1 MENFNESKRFAR
13 MAGIGYLILAIGA
26 GLSWNF
32 NGNIFVDGNAIIT
45 TENII
50 KNEFKFIMAIIL
62 GIIGQLGFILLG
74 LSLYWLLKQVNKY
87 ISKIMVTLLLVSI
100 PITFSAIIFQ
110 AGALVILKRAEY
122 FNVFNIEQIQ
132 AISTAFFSI
141 YNTGIHIVTFFWG
154 LWLFPFAYLV
164 YKSNFI
170 PKILGILLVLSG
182 LTYCFASMTSL
193 ISPIFYSK
201 IVSYLSIPESLGEV
215 VMMLWLLIKGIYIK
229 KGNVA

>member
-13 MAGIGYLILAIGA
+13 MAGLGYLILAIGA

-32 NGNIFVDGNAIIT
+32 NNSFFVDGNAIIT
-45 TENII
+45 AENIV
-50 KNEFKFIMAIIL
+50 KNEFKFILAIIL

-74 LSLYWLLKQVNKY
+74 LSLYWLLRQVSKY
-87 ISKIMVTLLLVSI
+87 ISKLMVTLLLISI

-122 FNVFNIEQIQ
+122 LNVFNIEQIQ
-132 AISTAFFSI
+132 AISTALFSI
-141 YNTGIHIVTFFWG
+141 YNTGIHIVTLFWG

-164 YKSNFI
+164 YKSNFF
-170 PKILGILLVLSG
+170 PKILAILLVISG
-182 LTYCFASMTSL
+182 LSYCFASMTSL

-201 IVSYLSIPESLGEV
+201 VVSFLSIPESLGEV
-215 VMMLWLLIKGIYIK
+215 IMMLWLLIKGIYIK
-229 KGNVA
+229 KVNVA

>member
-1 MENFNESKRFAR
+1 MDNSNESKKIAR

-26 GLSWNF
+26 GLSWSF
-32 NGNIFVDGNAIIT
+32 TGSIFVDGNAIFT
-45 TENII
+45 AANIL

-87 ISKIMVTLLLVSI
+87 ISKVMVTLLLISI

-110 AGALVILKRAEY
+110 AGALIILKRAEY
-122 FNVFNIEQIQ
+122 LSVFSIEQIQ

-164 YKSNFI
+164 YKSNFF
-170 PKILGILLVLSG
+170 PKILAILLVVSG
-182 LTYCFASMTSL
+182 LSYCFASMASL
-193 ISPIFYSK
+193 ISPIIYSK
-201 IVSYLSIPESLGEV
+201 VVSFLSVPESLGEV
-215 VMMLWLLIKGIYIK
+215 VMMLWLLIKGINVK
-229 KGNVA
+229 KVNVA